1 MKKLIFF
8 FIVLPLISFSQLQNY
23 EKYIPASSS
32 GDIYHYDFY
41 SVSLLEDHK
50 LPEWTIYFS
59 TKERIEGNSFSRK
72 GFYFRKDPRVPTLVD
87 NKDFYRNPYDKGH
100 LVPAADMSFDYLA
113 MDQSFYFAN
122 VTPQYDAF
130 NRGIWKQAE
139 KLARDWTRQY
149 DSLIIISGC
158 VFKDS
163 VYHQKTWEGG
173 VPIPEFYY
181 KVVID
186 TERMSAIGLVI
197 PNSKAE
203 YSLIS
208 YVYPITE
215 IEKLIGIDFLYKLP
229 ESQQKL
235 IEEKVN
241 LEDWF
246 DLDEEV
252 KATQEI
258 KTNNY
263 KGNSKMAFIIG
274 NADYYK
280 NNEKLINP
288 INDANLM
295 YETFNEI
302 GFDTVIV
309 HTDRNSAQM
318 HQSVSEFN
326 VLSNNY
332 DLNIFYYAGH
342 GIQDVNSNSFLVPV
356 DYDGSKKLDSISI
369 SLTKLIK
376 QTSYN
381 DSINS
386 IVIIDACRSTLR
398 SITQRPP
405 AIIEPINLKLGLSTS
420 YGHIAFDHPE
430 LPNTLYTTELSKALK
445 TRNITVSVIFNTVWN
460 KVFNANHQKQ
470 SPTVY
475 YGQRLENLILF
486 PD

>member
-23 EKYIPASSS
+23 EKYIPTSST

-41 SVSLLEDHK
+41 SVALLEDHK

-59 TKERIEGNSFSRK
+59 TKERITQYSPFSIK
-72 GFYFRKDPRVPTLVD
+72 GLDLKKDPKVPTVVED
-87 NKDFYRNPYDKGH
+87 IHFYNNSYDKGH
-100 LVPAADMSFDYLA
+100 LVPAGDMSFDYDALK
-113 MDQSFYFAN
+113 QSFYSAN
-122 VTPQYDAF
+122 LTPMIDKL
-130 NRGIWKQAE
+130 NRGVWKKAE
-139 KLARDWTRQY
+139 SLVRKWTVQY

-158 VFKDS
+158 VFKDEN
-163 VYHQKTWEGG
+163 YLLLPTGLA
-173 VPIPEFYY
+173 IPGFYY
-181 KVVID
+181 KIVID
-186 TERMSAIGLVI
+186 IERMSAIGLVL
-197 PNSKAE
+197 PNSE
-203 YSLIS
+203 VENSLIS
-208 YVYPITE
+208 YVYSIDD

-246 DLDEEV
+246 DLHDEAR
-252 KATQEI
+252 KNQEI

-263 KGNSKMAFIIG
+263 KCNSKMAFIIG

-288 INDANLM
+288 INDAILM
-295 YETFNEI
+295 YKTFKEI

-326 VLSNNY
+326 ILSNNY

-398 SITQRPP
+398 SITQRPQ
-405 AIIEPINLKLGLSTS
+405 AIVEPINLKLGLSTS

-430 LPNTLYTTELSKALK
+430 LPNTLYTAELSKALK
-445 TRNITVSVIFNTVWN
+445 TRNITVSVIFDTVWN

>member
-8 FIVLPLISFSQLQNY
+8 LIVLPLISFSQLQNY
-23 EKYIPASSS
+23 ENYIPTSSS

-59 TKERIEGNSFSRK
+59 TKERIQGNRFSRK
-72 GFYFRKDPRVPTLVD
+72 GLNFKKDPKVPTVVED
-87 NKDFYRNPYDKGH
+87 KHFYKNSYDKGH
-100 LVPAADMSFDYLA
+100 LVPAADMSFDYDALK
-113 MDQSFYFAN
+113 QSFYFAN
-122 VTPQYDAF
+122 LTPMFDKL
-130 NRGIWKQAE
+130 NRGVWNKAE
-139 KLARDWTRQY
+139 SLAREWTIQY

-158 VFKDS
+158 VFKDED
-163 VYHQKTWEGG
+163 YILLPTGLA
-173 VPIPEFYY
+173 IPELYY

-186 TERMSAIGLVI
+186 IERMSAIGLVL
-197 PNSKAE
+197 PNSE
-203 YSLIS
+203 VENSLIS
-208 YVYPITE
+208 YVYSIDD

-252 KATQEI
+252 KVNQEI

-263 KGNSKMAFIIG
+263 KDNSKMAFIIG

-280 NNEKLINP
+280 NNDKLINP

-295 YETFNEI
+295 YETFKEI
-302 GFDTVIV
+302 GFDTVIIY
-309 HTDRNSAQM
+309 TDRNSAQM

-342 GIQDVNSNSFLVPV
+342 GFQDENSNSFLVPI

-376 QTSYN
+376 QTSDN
-381 DSINS
+381 LSINS

-398 SITQRPP
+398 LNTQRPL
-405 AIIEPINLKLGLSTS
+405 AIVEPINLKLGLSTS
-420 YGHIAFDHPE
+420 YGQEAFDHPE
-430 LPNTLYTTELSKALK
+430 LSNTLYTAELSKALRI
-445 TRNITVSVIFNTVWN
+445 RNIAVSDIFSTVWN